1 MKTLGKMV
9 PYLMEMMIK
18 KTDTVLYPSVAAKV
32 AENFRGALKFDSE
45 KCIGCKL
52 CMRVCPSNA
61 ITIEKVGE
69 KQFKAT
75 VHMDK
80 CIYCGQ
86 CVDSC
91 NKDALENTTN
101 FELASSDKASL
112 KVDI

>member
-9 PYLMEMMIK
+9 PYLMGMMVK
-18 KTDTVLYPSVAAKV
+18 KADTVMYPAVKAKV

-45 KCIGCKL
+45 KCVGCKL
-52 CMRVCPSNA
+52 CVRVCPSNA
-61 ITIEKVGE
+61 ITIEKVAD

-75 VHMDK
+75 VQMDK

-91 NKDALENTTN
+91 NKDALENTTH
-101 FELASSDKASL
+101 FELASRDKASL